1 MMQMCYFNRI
11 FYGLGQGVS
20 GMGRW
25 RLQADKFLNFYI
37 AVPPA
42 EEQDEIVEALKRQ
55 LSEMDALIAAKEQ
68 LLTEMES
75 YKKSVIYEYVT
86 GKKEVPAC
94 Q

>member
-1 MMQMCYFNRI
+1 MMQMCYLNRI

-86 GKKEVPAC
+86 GKKEVI

>member
-1 MMQMCYFNRI
+1 
-11 FYGLGQGVS
+11 
-20 GMGRW
+20 MGRW

-42 EEQDEIVEALKRQ
+42 EEQDEIVEALKKQ

>member
-1 MMQMCYFNRI
+1 MCYFNRI

-42 EEQDEIVEALKRQ
+42 EEQDEIVEALKKQ

-68 LLTEMES
+68 LLIEMES